1 VATFVSRTWLRKL
14 EIMKT
19 YHGSGESFQIKIER
33 QLAMAS
39 ELLWEKV
46 HTQIF
51 IIIIYTTSISSR
63 TWKLEEEEEE
73 K

>member
-19 YHGSGESFQIKIER
+19 YHGSGESFQIKIKR

-39 ELLWEKV
+39 ELLWE
-46 HTQIF
+46 IF
-51 IIIIYTTSISSR
+51 IIIIYTTSVSSR

>member
-39 ELLWEKV
+39 ELLWE
-46 HTQIF
+46 IF
-51 IIIIYTTSISSR
+51 IIIIYTTSVSSR